1 MKLYTLVY
9 LTTDM
14 SLEDVFRQ
22 TEIFTTKGLK
32 NAFKEM
38 IENEQFN
45 TATIDCFYLD
55 NLLKVYK
62 DIQDVDIEFILRV
75 LKYDGYTFTTIN
87 IENIEGA

>member
-22 TEIFTTKGLK
+22 TEIFTENGLK
-32 NAFKEM
+32 KAFASMVED
-38 IENEQFN
+38 EQFN
-45 TATIDCFYLD
+45 TSTIDCFDLSILSEKELE
-55 NLLKVYK
+55 NVS
-62 DIQDVDIEFILRV
+62 VDFILRV